1 MESLY
6 KKYRLLVNWLKDQ
19 KAKRVIK
26 EQQKANQ
33 KIQIY
38 KSCDFLPAWRFFEI
52 LKTTDYR
59 YLLII
64 DNFLIKTIEY
74 DQSLLAPVW
83 DEILNEYD
91 RLNGDYFFTSTNDDL
106 ISDIEEINH
115 INILKACYCLMLLG
129 QDKALKELAELGIKI
144 DKISYESVIRL
155 RSIILNLQTKIQIR
169 EASISDDKK
178 EDNTFIDAVTRLSNI
193 FKRQIDKDRITVS
206 EWIVL
211 NKQVKELNKTNHVG
225 ID

>member
-1 MESLY
+1 
-6 KKYRLLVNWLKDQ
+6 
-19 KAKRVIK
+19 
-26 EQQKANQ
+26 
-33 KIQIY
+33 
-38 KSCDFLPAWRFFEI
+38 
-52 LKTTDYR
+52 
-59 YLLII
+59 
-64 DNFLIKTIEY
+64 
-74 DQSLLAPVW
+74 VW